1 MRLVHAVAAVSAT
14 LLLFACGGSTDT
26 SLVAGPR
33 LFSAEQVTGT
43 WAMRLSDSLACADTL
58 ADSVITVVV
67 TESADSVQPGG
78 SLTFVS
84 RWTAPAPDSGGPL
97 YGTVDLATGAV
108 ALRLYRTDFTAAAE
122 LNGFVI
128 QAADTFV
135 GALQDPYAA
144 YSPAL
149 LAGASC
155 IFHASGHR
163 ASP

>member
-1 MRLVHAVAAVSAT
+1 MRLVRKIAAASVT
-14 LLLFACGGSTDT
+14 LLLFACGGSADT
-26 SLVAGPR
+26 SLVTGPR
-33 LFSAEQVTGT
+33 LFSAAQVTGT

-58 ADSVITVVV
+58 ADTLITVVV
-67 TESADSVQPGG
+67 SESADSVQPGG

-84 RWTAPAPDSGGPL
+84 QWTAPAPDSGGPL

-108 ALRLYRTDFTAAAE
+108 ALRLYRSGFTAAAE

-144 YSPAL
+144 YPPAL
-149 LAGASC
+149 LAGANC

-163 ASP
+163 VPP